1 MRKTVW
7 VLLCMVWLML
17 CAALPAFGAESAPH
31 VTAETTMAQLRAN
44 PAIQGTGYYT
54 YCREMT
60 PLMVERWKNKT
71 LHDYFGDTDRE
82 SGIAAL
88 NLIIDNYNKG
98 VKVTYQV
105 YTPEEIEHNSSL
117 GCVQLFYY
125 PAETPNAKTAIVVPG
140 NALTAT
146 SEMGEGGS
154 TAYELHNRGYAV
166 FVLRYRTFLDLGNNA
181 PLEDLARAVQ
191 LVTSLDEELSI
202 HTQGYALVGYSSGGQ
217 LVGVFANK
225 ERGYGYYGAAKP
237 GALLL
242 AYPVVNFSE
251 VKIAYQALIDTGNYG
266 WHYYCSSVADLVTDD
281 YPPVF
286 FWYGKDD
293 KVLPWMINQVQGPA
307 LQAAL
312 EAHKVPC
319 IMKVFES
326 APHSIG
332 VGYTTDAEGWLTDAV
347 AFWEQQT
354 AA

>member
-1 MRKTVW
+1 M
-7 VLLCMVWLML
+7 
-17 CAALPAFGAESAPH
+17 
-31 VTAETTMAQLRAN
+31 
-44 PAIQGTGYYT
+44 
-54 YCREMT
+54 
-60 PLMVERWKNKT
+60 
-71 LHDYFGDTDRE
+71 
-82 SGIAAL
+82 
-88 NLIIDNYNKG
+88 
-98 VKVTYQV
+98 
-105 YTPEEIEHNSSL
+105 
-117 GCVQLFYY
+117 
-125 PAETPNAKTAIVVPG
+125 PG

-191 LVTSLDEELSI
+191 LVTSLDEKLSI

-225 ERGYGYYGAAKP
+225 ERGYGHYGAAKP

-251 VKIAYQALIDTGNYG
+251 VKIAYQALMDTGNYG

-312 EAHKVPC
+312 EAHKVPYV
-319 IMKVFES
+319 MKVFES